1 MPFPP
6 VIMGDLSNVSGG
18 FRNLGKVTTIT
29 RLQPIK
35 GNEYVTSLKTEPWD
49 FPGAKTSPSN
59 SGGVGSIPGQ
69 GTNIPRA
76 SQTKS
81 QNINRSNKKQ
91 IQ

>member
-35 GNEYVTSLKTEPWD
+35 GNEYVTSHKTEPWD

-69 GTNIPRA
+69 GTNIPCLPD
-76 SQTKS
+76 
-81 QNINRSNKKQ
+81 KKPKHKQ
-91 IQ
+91 KQ